1 MMLLLTRSSCF
12 WPLRLQPSACHF
24 VHVHYQPRT
33 KTNLRLWFSRPF
45 SSGSCTVVSAVQSA
59 VVEGTAVV
67 LLFVVDPLSLVTP
80 ESTHPQVSPDHRTR
94 LHRAQLHRAQPH
106 RARLHRPPPLR
117 LEPCSAQAAL
127 RLTSSPLSRRHHT
140 QHDGPAPKQYKWRAT
155 WPTATCHP
163 QTRRQDQ
170 VKQLSRPCGGSSQQQ
185 RDRPSSN
192 TSFNLKSS

>member
-80 ESTHPQVSPDHRTR
+80 ESTT
-94 LHRAQLHRAQPH
+94 
-106 RARLHRPPPLR
+106 
-117 LEPCSAQAAL
+117 
-127 RLTSSPLSRRHHT
+127 
-140 QHDGPAPKQYKWRAT
+140 
-155 WPTATCHP
+155 
-163 QTRRQDQ
+163 
-170 VKQLSRPCGGSSQQQ
+170 
-185 RDRPSSN
+185 
-192 TSFNLKSS
+192 LKSPVITGLDFTGLNFTGLNLTGLDFTGHHSAA